1 MNPSNQDRTLAQHA
15 AAHPP
20 VVHLTDAQFTDL
32 LLGTIPPAVSAHL
45 ESCPHCAEEAQRV
58 SGAIGSFAQQSRQW
72 AERRV
77 AARPA
82 QTSARSVSLAWLRA
96 PIPPVA
102 WIAATF
108 LLVAG
113 LGLAHRAHHRVLP
126 PQTVAAVHPA
136 PAVVAPATL
145 KADNEL
151 LSAID
156 GELSDTDL
164 SGAQT
169 YSLNANRQ
177 STRAHSTKGISN

>member
-1 MNPSNQDRTLAQHA
+1 MNSSNQDQTPMQPAP
-15 AAHPP
+15 AHLP

-32 LLGTIPPAVSAHL
+32 LLGAIPPTVIAHL
-45 ESCPHCAEEAQRV
+45 ETCPQCAVEAQRV
-58 SGAIGSFAQQSRQW
+58 SGAIGSFAQQSCQW
-72 AERRV
+72 AERRA
-77 AARPA
+77 AARPT
-82 QTSARSVSLAWLRA
+82 QMPARPASLAWLRA

-102 WIAATF
+102 WIAAIF

-113 LGLAHRAHHRVLP
+113 LGFAHRAHHRVLQ
-126 PQTVAAVHPA
+126 PQTVAAVQPA